1 MSPRHDP
8 ATAAELARIGLF
20 GSLPGETL
28 GKLAGRLR
36 REERSAGSEIDASE
50 AFVVLLRGMATA
62 GGKMLRP
69 GATAGPDA
77 AEPIRAVTPVT
88 VATCDR
94 ATYDEVVRP
103 LVGA

>member
-28 GKLAGRLR
+28 GKLAGELR
-36 REERSAGSEIDASE
+36 REERPAGSEIDARDT
-50 AFVVLLRGMATA
+50 FVVLIRGMATS

-69 GATAGPDA
+69 GATVGPDDGA
-77 AEPIRAVTPVT
+77 LRAVTPIT
-88 VATCDR
+88 VASCDR
-94 ATYDEVVRP
+94 ATYDEVIRP
-103 LVGA
+103 VVGT